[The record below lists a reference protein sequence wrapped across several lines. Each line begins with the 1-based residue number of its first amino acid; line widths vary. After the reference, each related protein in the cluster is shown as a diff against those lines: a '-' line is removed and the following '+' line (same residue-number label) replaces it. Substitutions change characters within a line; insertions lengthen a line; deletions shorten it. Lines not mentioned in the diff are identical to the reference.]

1 MPVDRPTFSESWYR
15 VASLRPRLRSTVQTY
30 RQYYRGQMWHVVRDP
45 GNNQFFRLDEA
56 GYRFVAMLDGQRSV
70 EQVWQIC
77 NHELGDQAPTQPEII
92 QLLGQLYTSN
102 LLASELPADAAG
114 MFERYKKRIRREIGS
129 YIQNLLFIRIPLY
142 DPDAFLDR
150 WVSVFGLAFTKAA
163 LVIWLILLALGI
175 TAISD
180 RFGELVT
187 SGGSENL
194 LDPDNLIWLYLSF
207 AVVKGFHEFGHAF
220 SCKKFGRD
228 RQSGGEVHTM
238 GIMFLVFMP
247 VPYVDASSSW
257 ALRNKWQRITIGAA
271 GMYVELG
278 IAAIAA
284 MIWNHTQP
292 GVVHAMCFNIMFIA
306 SVSSLLFN
314 GNPLLRFDAYY
325 ILSDLLEIPNLAQ
338 RGKEYMYYLTKRYVY
353 GVRQARNPS
362 HSSGERFWL
371 VAHGVSSFFYRII
384 ICVGILL
391 FVSGKAFIFGVLLAL
406 AAVVT
411 WVLMPLGKWAHYL
424 ANSADL
430 IRTRQRAVMSTAG
443 SFLVLFVVIGVLPF
457 EEHHRAPAVVEPA
470 NVRLIFMGEDGFI
483 YSALDADQ
491 SVNPDTAPL
500 VTAVNP
506 NLQARYEQAEAELD
520 LARGQLNIARR
531 DEDWA
536 VEKAALARLSV
547 AEQDLELVG
556 QRLGKLSVTAPISG
570 IWVPANGLEQAQGVF
585 MRRGE
590 QLGVVPDMGRMIVRA
605 VTGQHLGP
613 RISIPSRVALRVSG
627 RPDQLFHGRAVD
639 RYEAGQSQLPYVSL
653 GYAVRGGS
661 VVVATDDDSG
671 RHTAEQFFEVRVEQL
686 QDEQGRPPRIF
697 PGQRVV
703 ARFGLGPRPLA
714 FQWWRQIRQMIQ
726 RRFHTTF

>member
-1 MPVDRPTFSESWYR
+1 
-15 VASLRPRLRSTVQTY
+15 
-30 RQYYRGQMWHVVRDP
+30 MWHVVRDP

-56 GYRFVAMLDGQRSV
+56 GYRFVAMLDGKRSV
-70 EQVWQIC
+70 EEVWQIC
-77 NHELGDQAPTQPEII
+77 NHELGDQAPTQPEAI

-102 LLASELPADAAG
+102 LLAAELPADAAG

-129 YIQNLLFIRIPLY
+129 YMQNLLFIRIPLY

-150 WVSVFGLAFTKAA
+150 WVSVFGLAFTKGA
-163 LVIWLILLALGI
+163 LVVWLILMALGI
-175 TAISD
+175 TAISG
-180 RFGELVT
+180 RFGELAT
-187 SGGSENL
+187 AGGSENL

-207 AVVKGFHEFGHAF
+207 AIIKCFHEFGHAF

-257 ALRNKWQRITIGAA
+257 ALRSKWQRITIGAA

-284 MIWNHTQP
+284 MIWDRTQP
-292 GVVHAMCFNIMFIA
+292 GVLHAMCFNIMFIA

-338 RGKEYMYYLTKRYVY
+338 RGKEYVYYLIKRYVY
-353 GVRQARNPS
+353 GVRRARNPS
-362 HSSGERFWL
+362 HSPGERFWL
-371 VAHGVSSFFYRII
+371 VVHAIASFFYRII

-391 FVSGKAFIFGVLLAL
+391 FISGKAFIFGMLLAL

-411 WVLMPLGKWAHYL
+411 WVLVPLGKWVHYL

-430 IRTRQRAVMSTAG
+430 IRTRQRAVMSTVG
-443 SFLVLFVVIGVLPF
+443 TFLVVLVVIGVLPF

-470 NVRLIFMGEDGFI
+470 NVRLIFIGEDGFI
-483 YSALDADQ
+483 DSALDADRP
-491 SVNPDTAPL
+491 VNPDTAPL
-500 VTAVNP
+500 ITASNP
-506 NLQARYEQAEAELD
+506 DLQARLEQAEAELD

-531 DEDWA
+531 NEDA
-536 VEKAALARLSV
+536 AAEKAAHEGVGV
-547 AEQDLELVG
+547 AHKDLEHVR
-556 QRLGKLSVTAPISG
+556 QRIGKLSVTAPITG
-570 IWVPANGLEQAQGVF
+570 IWVPANGLEHAQGAF
-585 MRRGE
+585 MQRGE
-590 QLGVVPDMGRMIVRA
+590 QIGVVPDLGQMIIRA
-605 VTGQHLGP
+605 VAGQHLGP
-613 RISIPSRVALRVSG
+613 RLSKDSRVALRVSG
-627 RPDQLFHGRAVD
+627 RPDQLFYGTVVD
-639 RYEAGQSQLPYVSL
+639 RYQTGQSQLPYASL
-653 GYAVRGGS
+653 GYSVRGGS
-661 VVVATDDDSG
+661 VATATDDDTG
-671 RHTAEQFFEVRVEQL
+671 RRTAEQFFEVRIEQL
-686 QDEQGRPPRIF
+686 LDKQGRPPRIF

-703 ARFGLGPRPLA
+703 ARFELGPKPLA
-714 FQWWRQIRQMIQ
+714 FQWWRKIRQMIQ